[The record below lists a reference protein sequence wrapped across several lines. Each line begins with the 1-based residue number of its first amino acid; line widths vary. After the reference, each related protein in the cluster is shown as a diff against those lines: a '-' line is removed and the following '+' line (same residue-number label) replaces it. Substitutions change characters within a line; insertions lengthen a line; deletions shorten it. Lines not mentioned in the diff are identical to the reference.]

1 MSTKRSYF
9 PKMDFGGGQKWY
21 SIWKVSFTYIFIP
34 FYTKNPVA
42 IFCIYKVM
50 GAKKKKKKNSE
61 QTYALWEPVTLTV
74 FIVWG

>member
-1 MSTKRSYF
+1 MVVKN
-9 PKMDFGGGQKWY
+9 D
-21 SIWKVSFTYIFIP
+21 IVSEKSLLLTFLYH

-42 IFCIYKVM
+42 ISCIYEVM
-50 GAKKKKKKNSE
+50 GAKKKNKNSG

>member
-1 MSTKRSYF
+1 MVVKN
-9 PKMDFGGGQKWY
+9 D
-21 SIWKVSFTYIFIP
+21 IVSEKSLLLTFFIP

-50 GAKKKKKKNSE
+50 GAKKKKKNSE